1 MVCSDADIISNINKV
16 GKSIPARAK
25 VDSYRE
31 ASHEEEKCQQS
42 VPAAKRRKKESWVG
56 KTKWTRGNP
65 RVIEDSQYDNIGIQ
79 EVWRRSMEGK

>member
-1 MVCSDADIISNINKV
+1 MVCSDVDIISNINRV

-56 KTKWTRGNP
+56 
-65 RVIEDSQYDNIGIQ
+65 
-79 EVWRRSMEGK
+79 

>member
-31 ASHEEEKCQQS
+31 ASHKEEKCQQS
-42 VPAAKRRKKESWVG
+42 GPAAKRRKKESW
-56 KTKWTRGNP
+56 
-65 RVIEDSQYDNIGIQ
+65 
-79 EVWRRSMEGK
+79 EG